1 MDKGIR
7 YVEAE
12 TILGAMYGLGF
23 VHGQDR
29 LWYLNFTRALAR
41 GTLSEIL
48 GSEAIQID
56 KLMRTIGITKR
67 VE

>member
-1 MDKGIR
+1 
-7 YVEAE
+7 
-12 TILGAMYGLGF
+12 
-23 VHGQDR
+23 
-29 LWYLNFTRALAR
+29 LNFTRALAR